1 MVRKL
6 SGQILG
12 AAQDAG
18 ADCIIV
24 ACPLCHGN
32 LDIRQDEIAEYA
44 GIRSG
49 TPIFYITQL
58 VGLAVGVSSLRLGLG
73 NMIVDPKPL
82 LKQKNLLF

>member
-1 MVRKL
+1 M
-6 SGQILG
+6 
-12 AAQDAG
+12 
-18 ADCIIV
+18 V

-44 GIRSG
+44 GIHSG

-58 VGLAVGVSSLRLGLG
+58 VGLAVGVSSQRLGLD

-82 LKQKNLLF
+82 LKDKGLL